1 MAAAVEIEAQ
11 KVQGKKGVE
20 AFIRARLAL
29 VQKELEGIS
38 GKVLGQVAGIRKSLE
53 TVPHQALERVKAAI
67 KVERL
72 DQLKALISSSRAPIA
87 DATAKVE
94 KAVNDGVKLT
104 EEAVQ
109 KLGLAKLAD
118 VSALKDAFEGL
129 QKRIDQLKKKVD
141 GLAKSPTTAP
151 EATVSADSNVSQ
163 E

>member
-1 MAAAVEIEAQ
+1 MAAAVEIAAQ
-11 KVQGKKGVE
+11 KVDGKKGVE
-20 AFIRARLAL
+20 AFIRTRLSL

-38 GKVLGQVAGIRKSLE
+38 GKVLGQVAGFRKTLE
-53 TVPHQALERVKAAI
+53 TVPFQALERVKAAL
-67 KVERL
+67 KVERF
-72 DQLKALISSSRAPIA
+72 DKLKALTAKAPIA
-87 DATAKVE
+87 DATAKVQN
-94 KAVNDGVKLT
+94 AVSDGVKLT

-141 GLAKSPTTAP
+141 GLAKSPATAP
-151 EATVSADSNVSQ
+151 EATVSTNSSTSQ